1 MSSNPFLLYS
11 IAKIL
16 GALAQQCQMLNC
28 SYNNLSIAGRGGTLP
43 FWEFGGSA
51 IVSEDRIRLTPALQS
66 RVGWVWN
73 SVVRL
78 LLTRLHSLS
87 QLLH

>member
-1 MSSNPFLLYS
+1 MKGAKMNKNHHSTIILLRT
-11 IAKIL
+11 
-16 GALAQQCQMLNC
+16 
-28 SYNNLSIAGRGGTLP
+28 GRGGTLP

-73 SVVRL
+73 SVVRFL
-78 LLTRLHSLS
+78 CFLH
-87 QLLH
+87 